1 MSNSLIC
8 RSILECNT
16 SVLRLNVIESLLNI
30 VPTDAE
36 FQLYNNQE
44 ELDKESLQSPDL
56 FVIEAS
62 LIPCFADRLITMK
75 ASFIIIE

>member
-44 ELDKESLQSPDL
+44 ELDKETL
-56 FVIEAS
+56 
-62 LIPCFADRLITMK
+62 
-75 ASFIIIE
+75 